1 MKKRGVKLEEE
12 FWKLLKTFVINV
24 KENENEN
31 KKTS

>member
-1 MKKRGVKLEEE
+1 MKKRSVKLEEE

>member
-1 MKKRGVKLEEE
+1 MKKRYVKLEEE
-12 FWKLLKTFVINV
+12 FWKLIKTFVINV

>member
-1 MKKRGVKLEEE
+1 MKKSYVKLEEE

>member
-1 MKKRGVKLEEE
+1 MKKRYVKLEEE

-24 KENENEN
+24 KEKENEN

>member
-1 MKKRGVKLEEE
+1 MKKRYVKLEEE

-24 KENENEN
+24 KENENQN

>member
-1 MKKRGVKLEEE
+1 MKKRYVKIEEE

>member
-1 MKKRGVKLEEE
+1 MKKRYVKLEEE

-24 KENENEN
+24 KGNENEN

>member
-1 MKKRGVKLEEE
+1 MKKRYVKLEEE

>member
-1 MKKRGVKLEEE
+1 MKKRYVKLEEE

-24 KENENEN
+24 KESENEN